1 MINYLLKEYKKF
13 IKLCLAFILVTIVT
27 ISAILYTSYKL
38 FKQYNNPNLIYDYII
53 ENKKD
58 NTYLTDNNRKYLKN
72 KNIWAIRLNENGEVV
87 ESFNKPAEVKSKF
100 TLADVG
106 QFTRYY
112 LDDYPVFTFVAGDG
126 LIVFAYPKKSLD
138 KLPFNYYNYDVFIN
152 NFYIIIFSV
161 LIFLIIIYLFYIF
174 EIKKLYKNL
183 NPLLDSINNL
193 FKDDYARLD
202 ENGELKEIS
211 KTINEANK
219 KYMKIKNS
227 RTNWLRGISHDIRT
241 PLTKLSWGLE
251 EIKTNQNQAQ
261 ILIMNNQIQSIS
273 KIIEDL
279 NLTER
284 LDTINKGYFVDT
296 DPLIIIRKLIVNEL
310 NEHQN
315 KDLNF
320 ENLTSTSIKLKM
332 DEHLF
337 YRMLFNV
344 VENSLKY
351 SKGEVAIHTKN
362 NEENFIVEVIN
373 QDSHISD
380 EIIQRLFKSDI
391 SNIETH
397 GLGLFI
403 SKQICELHN
412 GTMDIENLYP
422 GVLVRFTFP
431 L

>member
-1 MINYLLKEYKKF
+1 
-13 IKLCLAFILVTIVT
+13 
-27 ISAILYTSYKL
+27 
-38 FKQYNNPNLIYDYII
+38 
-53 ENKKD
+53 
-58 NTYLTDNNRKYLKN
+58 
-72 KNIWAIRLNENGEVV
+72 
-87 ESFNKPAEVKSKF
+87 
-100 TLADVG
+100 
-106 QFTRYY
+106 
-112 LDDYPVFTFVAGDG
+112 
-126 LIVFAYPKKSLD
+126 
-138 KLPFNYYNYDVFIN
+138 
-152 NFYIIIFSV
+152 
-161 LIFLIIIYLFYIF
+161 
-174 EIKKLYKNL
+174 
-183 NPLLDSINNL
+183 
-193 FKDDYARLD
+193 
-202 ENGELKEIS
+202 
-211 KTINEANK
+211 
-219 KYMKIKNS
+219 MKIKNS

-315 KDLNF
+315 KNLNF
-320 ENLTSTSIKLKM
+320 ENLINTSIELKM

-337 YRMLFNV
+337 YRMLFNI

-351 SKGEVAIHTKN
+351 SKGEVTILTKN

-422 GVLVRFTFP
+422 GVKVRFTFP

>member
-284 LDTINKGYFVDT
+284 LDTINKDYFVDT

-422 GVLVRFTFP
+422 GVLVRFTFS

>member
-13 IKLCLAFILVTIVT
+13 IKLCIAFILITIVT
-27 ISAILYTSYKL
+27 ISAMLFTSYKL

-422 GVLVRFTFP
+422 GVKVRFTFP

>member
-13 IKLCLAFILVTIVT
+13 IKLCLAFILITIVT

-38 FKQYNNPNLIYDYII
+38 FKQYNNPALIYDYII

-58 NTYLTDNNRKYLKN
+58 NTYLTNDNCKYLKN

-100 TLADVG
+100 TLSDVG

-126 LIVFAYPKKSLD
+126 LIVFAYPKNSLD
-138 KLPFNYYNYDVFIN
+138 KLPFNYYNYEAFVN
-152 NFYIIIFSV
+152 NLYIIIFSV
-161 LIFLIIIYLFYIF
+161 VIFLLVIYLFYIL
-174 EIKKLYKNL
+174 EINKIYKNL
-183 NPLLDSINNL
+183 NPLLASINNL
-193 FKDDYARLD
+193 FKDDYVKLD
-202 ENGELKEIS
+202 EIGELKEIS
-211 KTINEANK
+211 KTINKANK
-219 KYMKIKNS
+219 KYIKIKNS
-227 RTNWLRGISHDIRT
+227 RANWLRGISHDIRT

-251 EIKTNQNQAQ
+251 EIKTTKNQEQ

-284 LDTINKGYFVDT
+284 LDTINKDYFVDT
-296 DPLIIIRKLIVNEL
+296 NPLIIIRKLIVNEL
-310 NEHQN
+310 NEHHN
-315 KDLNF
+315 KNLNF
-320 ENLTSTSIKLKM
+320 ENLINTSIELKM

-351 SKGEVAIHTKN
+351 SKGEVTILTKN

-373 QDSHISD
+373 QDSHISN

-422 GVLVRFTFP
+422 GVIVGFTFP

>member
-38 FKQYNNPNLIYDYII
+38 FKQYNNPALIYDYII

-58 NTYLTDNNRKYLKN
+58 NTYLTNDNCKYLKN

-87 ESFNKPAEVKSKF
+87 ESFNKPTEVKSKF

-112 LDDYPVFTFVAGDG
+112 LNDYPVFTFVAGDG
-126 LIVFAYPKKSLD
+126 LIVFAYPKNSLD
-138 KLPFNYYNYDVFIN
+138 KLPFNYYNYDVFVN

-161 LIFLIIIYLFYIF
+161 LMFLVIIYLFYIF

-219 KYMKIKNS
+219 KYIKIKNS

-315 KDLNF
+315 KDLKF

-337 YRMLFNV
+337 YRMLFNI

-422 GVLVRFTFP
+422 GVLVRFTFS

>member
-1 MINYLLKEYKKF
+1 MINYLLKEYRKF

-38 FKQYNNPNLIYDYII
+38 FKQYNNPDLIYDYII

-58 NTYLTDNNRKYLKN
+58 NIYLTNDNCKYLKN

-87 ESFNKPAEVKSKF
+87 ESFNKPAEVKNKF
-100 TLADVG
+100 TLSDVG

-126 LIVFAYPKKSLD
+126 LIIFAYPKNSLD
-138 KLPFNYYNYDVFIN
+138 KLPFNYYNYDAFVN
-152 NFYIIIFSV
+152 NLYIIIFSV
-161 LIFLIIIYLFYIF
+161 VIFLLVIYLFYIL
-174 EIKKLYKNL
+174 EIKKIYKNL
-183 NPLLDSINNL
+183 NPLLASINNL
-193 FKDDYARLD
+193 FKDDYVKLD
-202 ENGELKEIS
+202 EIGELKEIS
-211 KTINEANK
+211 KTINKANK
-219 KYMKIKNS
+219 KYIKIKNS
-227 RTNWLRGISHDIRT
+227 RANWLRGISHDIRT

-251 EIKTNQNQAQ
+251 EIKTTQNQEQ

-284 LDTINKGYFVDT
+284 LDTINRDYFVDT

-315 KDLNF
+315 KNLNF
-320 ENLTSTSIKLKM
+320 ENLINTSIELKM

-337 YRMLFNV
+337 YRMLFNI

-351 SKGEVAIHTKN
+351 SKSEVTILTKN

-422 GVLVRFTFP
+422 GVKVRFTFP

>member
-422 GVLVRFTFP
+422 GVLVRFTFS